1 MKFLHSFL
9 CFLLVFCGASVSYS
23 VNAIESIL
31 FLILTFFNSAI
42 VLFFFHSEFLGLVFI
57 IVYVGAIAVLFLFV
71 IMMLNV
77 KVGEKTDSFINLN
90 VVLLFILI
98 HLSGL
103 FLSFSSKIFSLDNDS
118 ILFFRNYEK
127 SYFFD
132 TLYNIDVLG
141 QALYNHYLICFL
153 LAGLILL
160 VALIGA
166 IVLTLRFNTAQ
177 KTQSVFR
184 QLSRTD
190 NVLSFAKK
198 EFK

>member
-1 MKFLHSFL
+1 MTIFHSFL
-9 CFLLVFCGASVSYS
+9 CFLLIFSGASVSSS
-23 VNAIESIL
+23 VNSIESIL

-42 VLFFFHSEFLGLVFI
+42 ILFFFHAEFLGLVFI

-77 KVGEKTDSFINLN
+77 KVGEKTNSFINFNAVIIL
-90 VVLLFILI
+90 ILI
-98 HLSGL
+98 HLGGL
-103 FLSFSSKIFSLDNDS
+103 FLSFVLPILSSGEEDP

-132 TLYNIDVLG
+132 SLYNIDVLG
-141 QALYNHYLICFL
+141 QVLYNHYLVCFL

-160 VALIGA
+160 VALVGA
-166 IVLTLRFNTAQ
+166 IVLTLRFNTIQ

-184 QLSRTD
+184 QLSRTA
-190 NVLSFAKK
+190 NILSFVKK
-198 EFK
+198 

>member
-9 CFLLVFCGASVSYS
+9 CFLLVFCGASVSSS
-23 VNAIESIL
+23 VNSIESIL

-42 VLFFFHSEFLGLVFI
+42 LLFFFHADFLGLVFI

-77 KVGEKTDSFINLN
+77 KVGEKTNSFINLN
-90 VVLLFILI
+90 VVLIFILI
-98 HLSGL
+98 HLGGL
-103 FLSFSSKIFSLDNDS
+103 FLSFGWKIFSLDNDS

-132 TLYNIDVLG
+132 ILYNIDVLG
-141 QALYNHYLICFL
+141 QALYNHYLVCFL

-166 IVLTLRFNTAQ
+166 IVLTLRFNTVQ

-190 NVLSFAKK
+190 NILSFAKK
-198 EFK
+198 

>member
-9 CFLLVFCGASVSYS
+9 CFLLIFCGASVSSS
-23 VNAIESIL
+23 VNSIESIL

-42 VLFFFHSEFLGLVFI
+42 ILFFFHADFLGLIFI

-77 KVGEKTDSFINLN
+77 KIGKKINSFINLN
-90 VVLLFILI
+90 FIMFLILI
-98 HLSGL
+98 HLIGL
-103 FLSFSSKIFSLDNDS
+103 FFSFGWQIFSLENDS
-118 ILFFRNYEK
+118 VLFFRNYEK
-127 SYFFD
+127 TYFFD
-132 TLYNIDVLG
+132 NLYNIDILG
-141 QALYNHYLICFL
+141 QALYNHYLVCFL

-166 IVLTLRFNTAQ
+166 IVLTLRFNTFK
-177 KTQSVFR
+177 KTQSIFR

-190 NVLSFAKK
+190 NILSFTK
-198 EFK
+198 

>member
-9 CFLLVFCGASVSYS
+9 CFLLVFCGASVSSS
-23 VNAIESIL
+23 VNSIESIL
-31 FLILTFFNSAI
+31 FLILTFFNFSI
-42 VLFFFHSEFLGLVFI
+42 LLFFFHADFLGLVFI

-77 KVGEKTDSFINLN
+77 KVGEKTNSFINLN
-90 VVLLFILI
+90 VVLIFILI
-98 HLSGL
+98 HLGGL
-103 FLSFSSKIFSLDNDS
+103 FLSFGWKIFSLDNDS

-132 TLYNIDVLG
+132 ILYNIDVLG
-141 QALYNHYLICFL
+141 QALYNHYLVCFL

-166 IVLTLRFNTAQ
+166 IVLTLRFNTVQ

-190 NVLSFAKK
+190 NILSFAKK
-198 EFK
+198 

>member
-9 CFLLVFCGASVSYS
+9 CFLLIFCGASVSSS
-23 VNAIESIL
+23 VNSIESIL

-42 VLFFFHSEFLGLVFI
+42 ILFFFHADFLGVIFI

-77 KVGEKTDSFINLN
+77 KIGKKINSFINLN
-90 VVLLFILI
+90 VVMFLIII
-98 HLSGL
+98 HLIGL
-103 FLSFSSKIFSLDNDS
+103 FFSFGWQIFSLENDS
-118 ILFFRNYEK
+118 VLFFRNYEK
-127 SYFFD
+127 TYFFD
-132 TLYNIDVLG
+132 NLYNIDILG
-141 QALYNHYLICFL
+141 QALYNHYLVCFL

-166 IVLTLRFNTAQ
+166 IVLTLRFNTFK
-177 KTQSVFR
+177 KTQSIFR

-190 NVLSFAKK
+190 NILSFTK
-198 EFK
+198 

>member
-9 CFLLVFCGASVSYS
+9 CFLLVFCGASVSSS
-23 VNAIESIL
+23 VNSIESIL

-42 VLFFFHSEFLGLVFI
+42 LLFFFHADFLGLVFI

-77 KVGEKTDSFINLN
+77 KVGEKTNSFINLN
-90 VVLLFILI
+90 VVLIFILI
-98 HLSGL
+98 HLGGL
-103 FLSFSSKIFSLDNDS
+103 FLSFGWKIFSLDNDS

-141 QALYNHYLICFL
+141 QALYNHYLVCFL

-160 VALIGA
+160 IALIGA
-166 IVLTLRFNTAQ
+166 IVLTLRFNTVQ

-190 NVLSFAKK
+190 NILSFAKK
-198 EFK
+198 

>member
-9 CFLLVFCGASVSYS
+9 CFLLVFCGASVSSS
-23 VNAIESIL
+23 VNSVESIL

-42 VLFFFHSEFLGLVFI
+42 LLFFFHAEFLGLVFI

-77 KVGEKTDSFINLN
+77 KVGEKTNSFINFN
-90 VVLLFILI
+90 VVIILILI
-98 HLSGL
+98 HLGGL
-103 FLSFSSKIFSLDNDS
+103 FLSFGLLILFSGDDS
-118 ILFFRNYEK
+118 MLFFRSYEK

-132 TLYNIDVLG
+132 SLHNVDILG
-141 QALYNHYLICFL
+141 QVLYNHYLVCFL

-160 VALIGA
+160 VALVGA
-166 IVLTLRFNTAQ
+166 IVLTLRFNAVK

-190 NVLSFAKK
+190 NVLSFAKR
-198 EFK
+198 